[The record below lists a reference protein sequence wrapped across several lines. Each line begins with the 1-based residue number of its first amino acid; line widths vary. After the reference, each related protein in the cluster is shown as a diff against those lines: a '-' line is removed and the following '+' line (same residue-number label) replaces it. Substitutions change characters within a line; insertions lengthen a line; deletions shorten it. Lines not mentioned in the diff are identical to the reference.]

1 MNQTGDSF
9 KILIRDSRA
18 DLAFLKNQLMEC
30 IEDTDTLEN
39 LIGELEE
46 RVKKN
51 EETIGF
57 KYYGDVPED
66 GKEDPDTISV
76 L

>member
-1 MNQTGDSF
+1 
-9 KILIRDSRA
+9 
-18 DLAFLKNQLMEC
+18 MEC

-46 RVKKN
+46 RIKKN
-51 EETIGF
+51 EDTIGF
-57 KYYGDVPED
+57 KYYGDVPDDNKED
-66 GKEDPDTISV
+66 PNKEDPDTISV

>member
-1 MNQTGDSF
+1 
-9 KILIRDSRA
+9 
-18 DLAFLKNQLMEC
+18 MEC

-39 LIGELEE
+39 LISELEE

-51 EETIGF
+51 EDTIGF
-57 KYYGDVPED
+57 KYYGDVPD
-66 GKEDPDTISV
+66 DNKEDPDTISV